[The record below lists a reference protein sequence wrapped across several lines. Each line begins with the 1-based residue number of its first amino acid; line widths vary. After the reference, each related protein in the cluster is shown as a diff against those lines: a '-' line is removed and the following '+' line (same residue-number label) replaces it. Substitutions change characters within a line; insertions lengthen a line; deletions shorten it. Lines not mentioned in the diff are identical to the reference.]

1 MIQEEKAK
9 NGATE
14 KAEKEAKQKND
25 SYRGRRTGCYTGSG
39 RRFCTKSQKRSRSGH
54 HQVHTGKIINV
65 SDLST
70 FEAIYNGIAKVA
82 NEKDPEKIDYY
93 VSYEATIRAGIDFT
107 QVKIEMDDEA
117 KTIAVYLPNAQISAD
132 GVNVDI
138 TSLDYIFI
146 NKRANSST
154 VSQQAYKACIQDAT
168 QESRRNGAI
177 LTLADEN
184 AQNIIE
190 ALIQPFVQ
198 QLDAGYQLEI
208 NTAKEGA

>member
-1 MIQEEKAK
+1 MEQHQ
-9 NGATE
+9 
-14 KAEKEAKQKND
+14 KQKKKPNIKIILTGTAVLAVILVVVGVFALIPK
-25 SYRGRRTGCYTGSG
+25 RGPAQVI
-39 RRFCTKSQKRSRSGH
+39 TKS
-54 HQVHTGKIINV
+54 TLEKIINV

-107 QVKIEMDDEA
+107 QVKIEMDDES

-132 GVNVDI
+132 GINVDI

-146 NKRANSST
+146 NKQANSST
-154 VSQQAYKACIQDAT
+154 VSQQAYKACIQDAA
-168 QESRRNGAI
+168 QESSRNGAI

-208 NTAKEGA
+208 NPTKEGA